1 MTGSIM
7 AEHGEHEYSTATGN
21 DYAEHEAMYENF
33 LTLTKWTTIAV
44 IIVMVFL
51 FAFVFY

>member
-7 AEHGEHEYSTATGN
+7 ADHGKQEYSTASGN

-44 IIVMVFL
+44 IIVMIFL
-51 FAFVFY
+51 FAFIF